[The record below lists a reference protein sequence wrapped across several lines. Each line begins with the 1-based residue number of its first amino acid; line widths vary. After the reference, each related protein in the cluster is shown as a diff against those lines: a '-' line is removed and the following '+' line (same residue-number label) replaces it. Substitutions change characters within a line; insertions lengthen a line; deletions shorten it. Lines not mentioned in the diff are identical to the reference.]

1 MWSCLVAVGRVGG
14 QIQSTVY
21 SPDPLAPK
29 KENLRTQE
37 EEEGEETQSWGFCS
51 QTTPKHRSSFSLYI
65 TFHVDIL
72 VI

>member
-1 MWSCLVAVGRVGG
+1 MWSCLVALGSVGG
-14 QIQSTVY
+14 QTQSTVY

-29 KENLRTQE
+29 KENFRTQ

-51 QTTPKHRSSFSLYI
+51 HTTPKHRSSFSLHI
-65 TFHVDIL
+65 TFHVDML

>member
-1 MWSCLVAVGRVGG
+1 MWSCLVAVGSVGG

-21 SPDPLAPK
+21 SPDPLAHK